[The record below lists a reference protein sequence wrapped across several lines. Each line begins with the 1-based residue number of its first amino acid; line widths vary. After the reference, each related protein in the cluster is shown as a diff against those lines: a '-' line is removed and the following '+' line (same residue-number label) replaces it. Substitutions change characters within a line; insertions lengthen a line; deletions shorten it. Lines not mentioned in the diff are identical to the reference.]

1 MWLRLKPRKD
11 GTMELKELLG
21 DDLYKQVQAKIDE
34 KNSTETD
41 KLKHVRYTDLSEGK
55 YVSKEKYDSEL
66 DKLNTLIT
74 GKDTEIGNANK
85 LIEELK
91 KASKDDEGMQQKIST
106 YETENARLQKELEET
121 KVNSAIKVALLEAHA
136 VDTDYMTYKIKAALK
151 EKNEELK
158 LDDEG
163 HIKGWDNML
172 TDLKTQFPAQF
183 TASSG
188 SDDGKRN
195 IIENKLPDPT
205 NKDTGLTREDIL
217 KKTYAERAKIAQ
229 ETPEIYEAAMHGT
242 K

>member
-1 MWLRLKPRKD
+1 MATIKARKD

-91 KASKDDEGMQQKIST
+91 KASKGDEGMQQKIST

-136 VDTDYMTYKIKAALK
+136 VDTDYMTYKIKTALK

-217 KKTYAERAKIAQ
+217 KKSYAERAKIAQ

>member
-1 MWLRLKPRKD
+1 
-11 GTMELKELLG
+11 MELKELLG

-91 KASKDDEGMQQKIST
+91 KASKGDEGMQQKIST

-217 KKTYAERAKIAQ
+217 KKSYAERAKIAQ

>member
-1 MWLRLKPRKD
+1 
-11 GTMELKELLG
+11 MELKELLG

-74 GKDTEIGNANK
+74 GKDTEICNANK

-91 KASKDDEGMQQKIST
+91 KASKGDEGMQQKIST

-136 VDTDYMTYKIKAALK
+136 VDTDYMTYKIKTALK

-172 TDLKTQFPAQF
+172 TDLKTQFPTQF

>member
-91 KASKDDEGMQQKIST
+91 KASKGDEGMQQKIST

-136 VDTDYMTYKIKAALK
+136 VDTDYMTYKIKTALK

-217 KKTYAERAKIAQ
+217 KKSYAERAKIAQ

>member
-91 KASKDDEGMQQKIST
+91 KASKGDEGMQQKIST

-188 SDDGKRN
+188 SDGGKRN

>member
-1 MWLRLKPRKD
+1 MATFKARKD

-91 KASKDDEGMQQKIST
+91 KASKGDEGMQQKIST

-136 VDTDYMTYKIKAALK
+136 VDTDYMTYKIKTALK

-172 TDLKTQFPAQF
+172 TDLKTQFPTQF

>member
-1 MWLRLKPRKD
+1 
-11 GTMELKELLG
+11 MELKELLG

-66 DKLNTLIT
+66 EKLNGLIT

-85 LIEELK
+85 LIEDLK
-91 KASKDDEGMQQKIST
+91 KASKGDEGMQQKIST

-121 KVNSAIKVALLEAHA
+121 KVKAAIKVALLEAHA

-163 HIKGWDNML
+163 HIKGWDSML

-188 SDDGKRN
+188 SDDGERH
-195 IIENKLPDPT
+195 IIENRLPDPT

-217 KKTYAERAKIAQ
+217 KKSYAERAKIAQ

>member
-1 MWLRLKPRKD
+1 
-11 GTMELKELLG
+11 MELKELLG

-66 DKLNTLIT
+66 EKLNGLIT

-85 LIEELK
+85 LI
-91 KASKDDEGMQQKIST
+91 
-106 YETENARLQKELEET
+106 ARLQKELEET

-136 VDTDYMTYKIKAALK
+136 VDTDYMTYKIKTALK

-172 TDLKTQFPAQF
+172 TDLKTQFPTQF

>member
-1 MWLRLKPRKD
+1 
-11 GTMELKELLG
+11 MELKELLG
-21 DDLYKQVQAKIDE
+21 EELYKQVQAKIDE
-34 KNSTETD
+34 KNSAETD

-91 KASKDDEGMQQKIST
+91 KASKGDEGMQQKIST

-136 VDTDYMTYKIKAALK
+136 VDTDYMTYKIKTALK

-188 SDDGKRN
+188 SDDGKRH
-195 IIENKLPDPT
+195 IIENKLPDGNQGNT
-205 NKDTGLTREDIL
+205 NAEPKDL
-217 KKTYAERAKIAQ
+217 AEALRQK
-229 ETPEIYEAAMHGT
+229 YEGDNT
-242 K
+242 Q

>member
-1 MWLRLKPRKD
+1 
-11 GTMELKELLG
+11 MELKELLG
-21 DDLYKQVQAKIDE
+21 EELYKQVQEKIDE
-34 KNSTETD
+34 KNSAETD

-66 DKLNTLIT
+66 EKLNGLIT

-91 KASKDDEGMQQKIST
+91 KASKGDEGMQQKIST

-172 TDLKTQFPAQF
+172 TDLKAQFPAQF

-217 KKTYAERAKIAQ
+217 KKSYAERAKIAQ

>member
-1 MWLRLKPRKD
+1 MATIKARKD

-21 DDLYKQVQAKIDE
+21 EELYKQVQEKIDE
-34 KNSTETD
+34 KNSAETD

-66 DKLNTLIT
+66 EKLNGLIT

-91 KASKDDEGMQQKIST
+91 KASKGDEGMQQKIST

-158 LDDEG
+158 LDDKG

-217 KKTYAERAKIAQ
+217 KKSYAERAKIAQ

>member
-1 MWLRLKPRKD
+1 MATIKARKD

-91 KASKDDEGMQQKIST
+91 KASKGDEGMQQKIST

-217 KKTYAERAKIAQ
+217 KKSYAERAKIAQ